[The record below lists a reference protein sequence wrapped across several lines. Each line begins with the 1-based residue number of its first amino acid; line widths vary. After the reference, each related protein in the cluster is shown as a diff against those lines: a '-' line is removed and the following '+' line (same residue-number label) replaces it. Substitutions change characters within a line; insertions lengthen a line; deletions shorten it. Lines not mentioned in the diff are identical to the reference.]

1 MKYIRTKD
9 GRVFYA
15 KKKNKKDVKFAND
28 NLHWEAIP
36 KGCYDYFTLD
46 YTDDEIVKVADTI
59 EELCDGFIIGE
70 TLKIYNKSNFNFEK
84 KIVNLGHKE
93 YYKFENLKSIY
104 GVIMIFENGIPRI
117 ITVAKMNELG
127 ELELL

>member
-9 GRVFYA
+9 GRILESEI
-15 KKKNKKDVKFAND
+15 ND
-28 NLHWEAIP
+28 NRKSLGYELIP
-36 KGCYDYFTLD
+36 FIKQT
-46 YTDDEIVKVADTI
+46 DTI

-104 GVIMIFENGIPRI
+104 GVIMTFENSVPKI
-117 ITVAKMNELG
+117 ITVAKMNEKG